1 MVIKGRYFVPKPE
14 VISKLCTKCHAKT
27 AHEVREKTL
36 IGIRLVCTDCGESK
50 MVNAI

>member
-36 IGIRLVCTDCGESK
+36 IGIRLVRTDCGESK